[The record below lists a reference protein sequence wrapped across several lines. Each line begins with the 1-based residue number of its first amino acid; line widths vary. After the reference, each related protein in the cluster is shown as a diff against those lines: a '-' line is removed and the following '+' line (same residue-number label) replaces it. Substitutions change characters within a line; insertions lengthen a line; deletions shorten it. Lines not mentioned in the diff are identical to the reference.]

1 MLGLNACLLRF
12 ASLTLLSFLQV
23 KDVSNKGKIP
33 PLILTKMNTDLFE
46 SEMES
51 ESDLEE
57 CGFGGIRIT
66 DKVLAFARNIE
77 MHPKM
82 WLDFPIDEEEDLDRM
97 CVFFFFFSLSSSL
110 DSNQQ
115 PKSQCLN
122 FLRKKT
128 KIIYIIG
135 L

>member
-1 MLGLNACLLRF
+1 
-12 ASLTLLSFLQV
+12 
-23 KDVSNKGKIP
+23 
-33 PLILTKMNTDLFE
+33 MNTDLFE

-97 CVFFFFFSLSSSL
+97 CGFFFSLFFFGF
-110 DSNQQ
+110 
-115 PKSQCLN
+115 KSTT
-122 FLRKKT
+122 KKSML
-128 KIIYIIG
+128 KFSQEKNKDYLHNRLVILLI
-135 L
+135 

>member
-1 MLGLNACLLRF
+1 
-12 ASLTLLSFLQV
+12 
-23 KDVSNKGKIP
+23 
-33 PLILTKMNTDLFE
+33 
-46 SEMES
+46 MES

-57 CGFGGIRIT
+57 RGFSRARIT
-66 DKVLAFARNIE
+66 DEVLAFARNIR
-77 MHPKM
+77 MHPET
-82 WLDFPIDEEEDLDRM
+82 WLDFPIDEEEDLDCM
-97 CVFFFFFSLSSSL
+97 FLFFFSSSSL

-122 FLRKKT
+122 FRRKQT

>member
-77 MHPKM
+77 MHPEM
-82 WLDFPIDEEEDLDRM
+82 WLDFPIDEEEDLDHM
-97 CVFFFFFSLSSSL
+97 CVFFFFFFFFLL
-110 DSNQQ
+110 LWIQINNQ
-115 PKSQCLN
+115 KVN
-122 FLRKKT
+122 A
-128 KIIYIIG
+128 
-135 L
+135 